1 MENVKTNNKT
11 YTILKIIW
19 GIIVVALT
27 AWLVWELID
36 IVNKTDDTSK
46 GIELAVYLILMVI
59 IFGIIGYGISA
70 LIGLVGAVVA
80 FINFKKGLTTKGK
93 LANVIIFYEMTT
105 SSSTFFC
112 RGFSHY
118 MAFSDLPC
126 NFPIRNF
133 LTGVIFFYT
142 RESRYALDVPVGRID
157 THRCQRK
164 RHP

>member
-80 FINFKKGLTTKGK
+80 FINLKKGLTTKGNFICFVIMAIVPIILEVGFIIACQL
-93 LANVIIFYEMTT
+93 LA
-105 SSSTFFC
+105 
-112 RGFSHY
+112 
-118 MAFSDLPC
+118 
-126 NFPIRNF
+126 
-133 LTGVIFFYT
+133 
-142 RESRYALDVPVGRID
+142 
-157 THRCQRK
+157 
-164 RHP
+164 